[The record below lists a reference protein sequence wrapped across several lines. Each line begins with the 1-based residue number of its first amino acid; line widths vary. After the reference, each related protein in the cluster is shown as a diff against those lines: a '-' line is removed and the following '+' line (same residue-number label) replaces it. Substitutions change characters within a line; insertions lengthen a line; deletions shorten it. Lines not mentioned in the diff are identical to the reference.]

1 MRNSRLLLLFGVMI
15 FITVACSSSDEN
27 TPNNPADVLNN
38 TLSGLTAEEY
48 ARFEKIGQFTLTG
61 ENSLFEDI
69 AYSPDGQTLAVGGTP
84 VQLLNAT
91 TGEVIQTLPTS
102 SEYVVFSPN
111 GQRLVTSE
119 YKGESEQ
126 GAILV
131 WDLSTGAAIQTFD
144 GLRPAIS
151 PNGRFV
157 ASAIGSG
164 VYKKDILIWDIEAN
178 AQYKIITGQP
188 DDIRA
193 LTFSSDSRFLLSS
206 AGDQNLRLWDIEAGR
221 QIRSM
226 RIIRFVAFTNAL
238 SPDDKYAVGGGNDI
252 NIFDLETGE
261 LVHAIDD
268 DGCRGNDVV
277 YSRDGKFLIVA
288 SGYDNAVCIINAE
301 TGELV
306 KKLDGN
312 LEADAIWAVALSPDG
327 RTIIATSQDYTVI
340 RWGMPSN

>member
-1 MRNSRLLLLFGVMI
+1 MRYRYLWFLLCV
-15 FITVACSSSDEN
+15 ITVLAVACSSSDEN
-27 TPNNPADVLNN
+27 TPNNPADVFSN
-38 TLSGLTAEEY
+38 TPSGLTAEEY
-48 ARFEKIGQFTLTG
+48 AQFEKIGQFTLTG

-69 AYSPDGQTLAVGGTP
+69 AYSPDGQTLAVAGTP

-102 SEYVVFSPN
+102 SEYVVFSPD

-119 YKGESEQ
+119 YKGEREQ
-126 GAILV
+126 PVTFV
-131 WDLSTGAAIQTFD
+131 WDLSTGTAIQTFN
-144 GLRPAIS
+144 GFRPAIS

-157 ASAIGSG
+157 AGSIGSG

-178 AQYKIITGQP
+178 AEYKTLTGHE

-193 LTFSSDSRFLLSS
+193 LTFSSDSRLLISVANDRS
-206 AGDQNLRLWDIEAGR
+206 MRVWDVEAGR
-221 QIRSM
+221 QIRSI
-226 RIIRFVAFTNAL
+226 RITTTPFSNTL
-238 SPDDKYAVGGGNDI
+238 SPDNKYAVVVDRPI
-252 NIFDLETGE
+252 AIFELETGE
-261 LVHAIDD
+261 FVREFAIE
-268 DGCRGNDVV
+268 GCGGQDAV

-312 LEADAIWAVALSPDG
+312 PEADAIWAVALSPDG
-327 RTIIATSQDYTVI
+327 RTIVATSQDYTVI
-340 RWGMPSN
+340 RWGLPSN